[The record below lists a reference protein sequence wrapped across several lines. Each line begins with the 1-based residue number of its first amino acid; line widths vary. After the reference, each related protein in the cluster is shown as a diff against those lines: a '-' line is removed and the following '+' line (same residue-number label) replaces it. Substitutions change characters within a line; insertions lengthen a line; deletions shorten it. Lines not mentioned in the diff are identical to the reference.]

1 MLYDTLLVSDM
12 TQFYI
17 KISICRLLFFR
28 NHLVTLAAK
37 RQLLRFVII
46 RKETEIIVGSSL
58 EEDHESG
65 SFK

>member
-46 RKETEIIVGSSL
+46 RKETEIIAGSS
-58 EEDHESG
+58 
-65 SFK
+65 